1 MATTAKF
8 RNSMSFLSLKEQG
21 IKWVNV
27 RQNDDTQK
35 YAAYFYASKADLEE
49 KRNIVSHCYVTD
61 DAQAALAD
69 GKKQEVYFCECSQD
83 NGASWVPMLCIGNGQ
98 VTGQKGRDVLTIE
111 L

>member
-1 MATTAKF
+1 MATAKF
-8 RNSMSFLSLKEQG
+8 RNSMSFLTLKEQG

-61 DAQAALAD
+61 DAQAALAKGD
-69 GKKQEVYFCECSQD
+69 KEAVYFCECSQD
-83 NGASWVPMLCIGNGQ
+83 EGQNWVPMLCIGNGT
-98 VTGQKGRDVLTIE
+98 VTGTKGHSVLTIE